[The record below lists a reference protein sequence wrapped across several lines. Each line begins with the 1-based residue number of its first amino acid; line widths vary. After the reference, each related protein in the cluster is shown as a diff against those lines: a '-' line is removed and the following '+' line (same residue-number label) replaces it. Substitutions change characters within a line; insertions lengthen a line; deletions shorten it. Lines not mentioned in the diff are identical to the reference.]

1 MFGIYHSP
9 GHLPA
14 LNFQL
19 PNKIMEYG
27 PVVPAIFLFT
37 CGNLT
42 VINAREMVGRFS
54 KGGGRN
60 CLVSAVRLVAVMV

>member
-19 PNKIMEYG
+19 PNEIMEYG
-27 PVVPAIFLFT
+27 PVVPAIFLST

-42 VINAREMVGRFS
+42 VINAPEVVGAFPKEGEGIAWFPR
-54 KGGGRN
+54 
-60 CLVSAVRLVAVMV
+60 